1 MRQPLP
7 PPLISPRHSPPYDA
21 DISLMA
27 EPLFAAIADTP
38 LITPDIIAATG

>member
-27 EPLFAAIADTP
+27 EPIMLP
-38 LITPDIIAATG
+38 LPIRR